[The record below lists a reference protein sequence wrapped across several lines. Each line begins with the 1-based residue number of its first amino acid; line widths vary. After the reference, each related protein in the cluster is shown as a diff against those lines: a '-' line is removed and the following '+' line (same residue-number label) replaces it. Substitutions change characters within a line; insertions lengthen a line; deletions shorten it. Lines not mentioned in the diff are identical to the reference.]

1 MQCAVTNS
9 TEHERTDSLVEGRGG
24 KEQKQAKCKE
34 EYFVNGIC
42 GGEVRGVISALTSSH
57 SLTFVDRFNVAV
69 PSLHWDHLIT
79 FNLLKSRN
87 ILSVFFP

>member
-1 MQCAVTNS
+1 MRD
-9 TEHERTDSLVEGRGG
+9 RTDSLVEGRGG
-24 KEQKQAKCKE
+24 KEQKQAKCKK

-42 GGEVRGVISALTSSH
+42 EVCGGEVRGMISVLTGFY
-57 SLTFVDRFNVAV
+57 SLTFVHRFNVAV

-87 ILSVFFP
+87 ILSVFPNV